1 MDNNSHVLSLFLYII
16 NQIKLYHW
24 QTGIYAK
31 HKATDELY
39 EKLNDLIDLF
49 IEVLTGRTILE
60 TNNPLYRIKIN
71 NKKIKII
78 DMIDQNGIELL
89 LNIKNTLETNIYLL
103 KVLDKN
109 TDLQNIRDEM
119 LALINKTAYLFTLK

>member
-16 NQIKLYHW
+16 NQIKIYHW

-31 HKATDELY
+31 HNATDELY

-60 TNNPLYRIKIN
+60 TKDPLYRIKTN

-78 DMIDQNGIELL
+78 DMNDQNGLELL
-89 LNIKNTLETNIYLL
+89 SIIKNALETNIYLL

-119 LALINKTAYLFTLK
+119 LTLINKTAYLFTLK

>member
-16 NQIKLYHW
+16 NQIKKYHW

-31 HKATDELY
+31 YNATDELY

-60 TNNPLYRIKIN
+60 TRS
-71 NKKIKII
+71 II
-78 DMIDQNGIELL
+78 
-89 LNIKNTLETNIYLL
+89 
-103 KVLDKN
+103 
-109 TDLQNIRDEM
+109 
-119 LALINKTAYLFTLK
+119 